1 VSDATLSLVVLGA
14 TVALFVWNRLSV
26 GVLAILCALALF
38 ATGLV
43 DATTAVSGFGDPVV
57 VFIACLFV
65 LAAAILLGWGWAA
78 MASVAYGTIGLAIDL
93 ATVVSILGGR
103 EGSDLTIALSVV
115 NGSANF
121 ALIVFGG
128 RAFWTVLQGLRPRGS
143 RPPNPPSPSPS
154 SRA

>member
-1 VSDATLSLVVLGA
+1 MPHRQILLVTLLTLAAVGVATLLLVMSPAMPGSPHVLWWFF
-14 TVALFVWNRLSV
+14 L
-26 GVLAILCALALF
+26 VLLPL
-38 ATGLV
+38 
-43 DATTAVSGFGDPVV
+43 
-57 VFIACLFV
+57 V

-154 SRA
+154 SRT